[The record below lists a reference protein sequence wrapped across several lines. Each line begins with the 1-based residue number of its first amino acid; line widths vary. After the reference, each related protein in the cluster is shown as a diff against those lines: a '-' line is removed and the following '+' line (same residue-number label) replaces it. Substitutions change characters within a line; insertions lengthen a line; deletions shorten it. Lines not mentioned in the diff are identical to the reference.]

1 MADSLSKVANIRNL
15 LVLRSLPRGTAL
27 LAVLLLMMLSV
38 SAFDRLRVA
47 GDEQLAAASNRA
59 LATFAIARTINGVIS
74 VIQETQVGFSV
85 GVSTTV
91 APGQLLDPLNDLI
104 ERFSTAALIA
114 ATALWAMRLLGDLL
128 FTPWVPLVLF
138 GLLSVRIGLDRCAG
152 CVDFNQILI
161 RAVRMGIVVWLFAA
175 ITPWAISG
183 VHNSSVVQ
191 GHYDEATQQMDAA
204 KQQLNAFGS
213 IQNILS
219 IDSAKIRETV
229 GQLVTM
235 TDRLSEQAIIVLAVY
250 VFEIVL
256 LPMAIFWFSARLLLS
271 YRASGTDT
279 PAGR

>member
-1 MADSLSKVANIRNL
+1 MANIRNL
-15 LVLRSLPRGTAL
+15 LVVKRLPRGTAL
-27 LAVLLLMMLSV
+27 PAVLLLVMLSM
-38 SAFDRLRVA
+38 SAFDGLRVA
-47 GDEQLAAASNRA
+47 GDQQLAAASNRA
-59 LATFAIARTINGVIS
+59 LATFAIARAINGVIS
-74 VIQETQVGFSV
+74 VIQETQIGFSV

-114 ATALWAMRLLGDLL
+114 ATALWALRLLGDLL
-128 FTPWVPLVLF
+128 FLPWVPLALL
-138 GLLSVRIGLDRCAG
+138 GLLAFRIGLDRCAG
-152 CVDFNQILI
+152 CADFNQILI
-161 RAVRMGIVVWLFAA
+161 RAIRMGIVVWMFAA

-183 VHNSSVVQ
+183 VHNSTIVQ
-191 GHYDEATQQMDAA
+191 GHYDQATRQMEAA

-213 IQNILS
+213 IQDILT

-256 LPMAIFWFSARLLLS
+256 LPILIFWFSSRLLLKH
-271 YRASGTDT
+271 RSGGD
-279 PAGR
+279 AGA

>member
-1 MADSLSKVANIRNL
+1 MVSIRNL
-15 LVLRSLPRGTAL
+15 LVASPLPRGTAL
-27 LAVLLLMMLSV
+27 PAVLLLVMLGM
-38 SAFDRLRVA
+38 SAFDGLRVA

-59 LATFAIARTINGVIS
+59 LATFAIARAINGVIS
-74 VIQETQVGFSV
+74 VIQETQIGFSV

-128 FTPWVPLVLF
+128 FTPWVPLALL
-138 GLLSVRIGLDRCAG
+138 GLLLVRIGLDRCTG

-183 VHNSSVVQ
+183 VHDSSVVQ
-191 GHYDEATQQMDAA
+191 GHYEQATRQMDAA
-204 KQQLNAFGS
+204 RQQLNAFGS
-213 IQNILS
+213 IQDILS
-219 IDSAKIRETV
+219 IDSAKIRDTV

-256 LPMAIFWFSARLLLS
+256 LPMAIFWFSARLLLG
-271 YRASGTDT
+271 YRASGADI